1 MRFMPHSALQA
12 HRSLKSLEMFK
23 MIRVTATAIAACLL
37 LASTSA
43 YAQEDTGAGTA
54 ADPKINTVIVFGD
67 DQCPEST
74 DEQINVCAILVEG
87 DRYRIPAVLRD
98 DPNNPKNDAWMNRV
112 LAYQYVGRDGTQS
125 CSASGAGGFTGCGLK
140 AIDQAYA
147 EKSKD
152 PGLAFGRMIAEERK
166 RRLAGIDA
174 EAQEVEQ
181 RVVQFEKERAEKE
194 AREAN
199 APAPPADEAADSEPL
214 PQPK

>member
-1 MRFMPHSALQA
+1 MKRLSTL
-12 HRSLKSLEMFK
+12 
-23 MIRVTATAIAACLL
+23 ACIVAL
-37 LASTSA
+37 LASSSIA
-43 YAQEDTGAGTA
+43 QAQEGEGTA
-54 ADPKINTVIVFGD
+54 DDPKINTVIVFGD
-67 DQCPEST
+67 DQCPQST

-140 AIDQAYA
+140 AIDAAYA

-166 RRLAGIDA
+166 KRLAGIDA
-174 EAQEVEQ
+174 EAAEVEV

-194 AREAN
+194 AREASGG
-199 APAPPADEAADSEPL
+199 APPPDEEAADGEPL